1 MLLLKELLRF
11 GGIRLGGKLGFGGL
25 HRIGSRDLDYMRL
38 FRGFR
43 LSMRRRILDYRLR
56 LLLLRVGNAEHGA
69 AQLGYGALLLLL
81 RVYLRLYFLYFVLLH
96 VELLRGYAV
105 LLAYAV
111 VVLDRLILRIA
122 DWLHHAVGEVR
133 NRDPGAEKHAD
144 QDQNYNEY
152 RSSQPAQQKQQAAD
166 EQRKHAASAE
176 LLAVFVKIRD
186 HFAEILARNGS
197 DGENLH
203 RRAQQENAS
212 NAFEHVHAE
221 LVTFLERGKT
231 YRNKNKKGSDQ
242 ESGVTEQP
250 MHYVEKSAPAL
261 AFPGGNNRGERQDDP
276 DCEHYHRC
284 DVTSAHAGFQSLLA
298 EPELLSLESL
308 L

>member
-1 MLLLKELLRF
+1 
-11 GGIRLGGKLGFGGL
+11 
-25 HRIGSRDLDYMRL
+25 
-38 FRGFR
+38 
-43 LSMRRRILDYRLR
+43 MRRRILDYRLR

-133 NRDPGAEKHAD
+133 NRDPGAEKHAY

-186 HFAEILARNGS
+186 HFAEILARNSS
-197 DGENLH
+197 DGENLN
-203 RRAQQENAS
+203 RRAKQENAS

-242 ESGVTEQP
+242 ESGVTEQS

-284 DVTSAHAGFQSLLA
+284 DVTAAHAGFQSLLA